1 MLTKHFRSEL
11 FDDSGIWYNIF
22 LAIVL
27 RWRPLYYAPWPSP
40 RYSYGKRNP
49 LYPIQAISSV
59 SMVLYLIHKQYYIQ
73 VNPRHNPLGETFHRA
88 YLRPRYLS
96 VVTCSVSQI
105 TRCHVF
111 SFVFWLPLRNQQKKK
126 NVYINFAPFI
136 MKGFH
141 VLIMVCVFIC
151 TYWWYLFRE
160 PVTWQVPLVEQEL
173 LTLLIQLSSSLA
185 LNSVHDDY
193 STV

>member
-27 RWRPLYYAPWPSP
+27 RWRPLYYAHWPSP
-40 RYSYGKRNP
+40 RYSCGKRNP

-59 SMVLYLIHKQYYIQ
+59 SMVLYLIHNQYYIQ

-126 NVYINFAPFI
+126 ECLYQFCSIYYEGISCINYGMCIYLHILMIFVSWTSNMTGATCGAGTAYPSDTTKFI
-136 MKGFH
+136 PG
-141 VLIMVCVFIC
+141 
-151 TYWWYLFRE
+151 
-160 PVTWQVPLVEQEL
+160 
-173 LTLLIQLSSSLA
+173 S
-185 LNSVHDDY
+185 
-193 STV
+193 